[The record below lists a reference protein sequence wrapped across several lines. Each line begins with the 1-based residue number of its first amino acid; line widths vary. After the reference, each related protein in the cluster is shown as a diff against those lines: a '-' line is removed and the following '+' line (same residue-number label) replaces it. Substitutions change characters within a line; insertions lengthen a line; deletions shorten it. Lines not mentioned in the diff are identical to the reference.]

1 MLCERCG
8 IKNAEVHIRQAVQGV
23 VSEHHLCKECAREL
37 TSDWKPGSDFL
48 EFSIGSFL
56 ETLCKTLGPAKSED
70 GEARREIAPCPR
82 CGLEFE
88 TFRKSGRFGCAG
100 CYQAF
105 REWIRPLFTRIHG
118 SETYRGPVPEGH
130 PATGIDAELVLLR
143 EQLKTA
149 VADERY
155 ETAARLRD
163 RIRLLEGR
171 HRDERG

>member
-1 MLCERCG
+1 M
-8 IKNAEVHIRQAVQGV
+8 
-23 VSEHHLCKECAREL
+23 SEHHLCKDCAREL

-56 ETLCKTLGPAKSED
+56 ENLCKTLGPTKPED
-70 GEARREIAPCPR
+70 GERRSEIAPCPQ

-88 TFRKSGRFGCAG
+88 AFRKSGRFGCAG
-100 CYQAF
+100 CYKAF

-118 SETYRGPVPEGH
+118 SETYRGPIPEGG
-130 PATGIDAELVLLR
+130 PFAGTDAELALLK

-149 VADERY
+149 VAEERY
-155 ETAARLRD
+155 ETAATLRD

-171 HRDERG
+171 LRDERG